1 MMTLFNWQQFFSAF
15 VVLFAIIDIT
25 GSIPVIL
32 ALKKKGRKISPLRAA
47 LISLVMFVVFFFIGD
62 ALLQLF
68 HVVISSFAV
77 AGSLNI
83 FIVALEM
90 ILDIEIFRY
99 NDEAGKD
106 ATFVPVVFPLVAGAG
121 ALTTLLSIRSQ
132 YDTVNILLAVA
143 ANMIVVYLVI
153 RLAKQL
159 ERLLGPGVIYML
171 QKFFGIILLA
181 VSVKLFTTNITFL
194 IEEIK

>member
-1 MMTLFNWQQFFSAF
+1 MTLFNWQQFFSAF

-68 HVVISSFAV
+68 HVDISSFAV
-77 AGSLNI
+77 AGSLII

>member
-25 GSIPVIL
+25 VSIPVIL

-68 HVVISSFAV
+68 HVDISSFAV
-77 AGSLNI
+77 AGSLII

-143 ANMIVVYLVI
+143 ANMIIVYLVI

>member
-68 HVVISSFAV
+68 HVDISSFAV
-77 AGSLNI
+77 AGSLII

-99 NDEAGKD
+99 NDEVSKD

-143 ANMIVVYLVI
+143 ANMIVVYWVI

>member
-68 HVVISSFAV
+68 HVDISSFAV
-77 AGSLNI
+77 AGSLII

-159 ERLLGPGVIYML
+159 ERLLGPRVIYML

>member
-1 MMTLFNWQQFFSAF
+1 MNLFDWQQFFSAF

-68 HVVISSFAV
+68 HVDISSFAV
-77 AGSLNI
+77 AGSLII

-99 NDEAGKD
+99 NDESGKD

-132 YDTVNILLAVA
+132 YDTVNILLAVV
-143 ANMIVVYLVI
+143 ANMIIVYLVI

-194 IEEIK
+194 VEQIK